1 MLLKQLIGLF
11 ALMCALCGGVQA
23 QEQDTISDAEM
34 ALGYYLPLAEHGE
47 PYAQLTIAEIYFEG
61 RGIEQDLVKSYAW
74 LYVAFGQ
81 GVSEAGPIM
90 DHVYGKMGAEQRR
103 EGLAMGKQFLQRYS
117 QQ

>member
-1 MLLKQLIGLF
+1 MVLKQLIGLF
-11 ALMCALCGGVQA
+11 ALICALSGAVQA
-23 QEQDTISDAEM
+23 QEEDTISDAEM

-61 RGIEQDLVKSYAW
+61 RGIDQDLVKSYAW

-90 DHVYGKMGAEQRR
+90 DHVYGKMTEKQR
-103 EGLAMGKQFLQRYS
+103 EDGLALGEEFLQRYS
-117 QQ
+117 Q